1 MNGEQRLVS
10 NVSPTITRHDDGH
23 LTIVWGTSDGTMPT
37 LPILVA
43 PELVAHWVEQH
54 NELRADIDSLLRRLG
69 QAFVDGR
76 TIDREEQP

>member
-43 PELVAHWVEQH
+43 PELLVEMIAQH
-54 NELRADIDSLLRRLG
+54 NQLRAQLNAWVGIYDARKRL
-69 QAFVDGR
+69 A
-76 TIDREEQP
+76 P